1 MVVSSGQEVPSD
13 IDYDTLKSQIK
24 DQVREELIEDVN
36 DMIRLQNDKVE
47 SDLVRMRQSI
57 SGGSVNEND
66 LQDDQMDQ
74 LLNVHMRDITR
85 ETRPQMSSVG
95 LEEIATHS
103 KDLSNHE
110 LHQIK
115 KIHEKDHMI
124 KSKTIL
130 DESLGDIMNK
140 LVNFLTY
147 SFDGYTK
154 AYYEAEVMEDVYD
167 NDKSTYQMIKVHLIT
182 IVLFMRKDQN
192 ILYIGILLVLLSI
205 IIYLVNITTS

>member
-1 MVVSSGQEVPSD
+1 MVNTSGQDST
-13 IDYDTLKSQIK
+13 IDYDRLKSDIK
-24 DQVREELIEDVN
+24 DQVRGELIEDVN

-47 SDLVRMRQSI
+47 NDLVRMRQSI
-57 SGGSVNEND
+57 REGSINEND

-85 ETRPQMSSVG
+85 ETRPQMSSAG

-124 KSKTIL
+124 KPKTIL
-130 DESLGDIMNK
+130 DESLGNIMNK

-167 NDKSTYQMIKVHLIT
+167 NDKSTYQMIKVNLIA
-182 IVLFMRKDQN
+182 IIIFMRKDQN

>member
-1 MVVSSGQEVPSD
+1 MVNTSGQDST

-24 DQVREELIEDVN
+24 DQVREELMQDVN

-47 SDLVRMRQSI
+47 SNLVRMKQSI
-57 SGGSVNEND
+57 SGGSINEND

-74 LLNVHMRDITR
+74 LLNTHMRDITR
-85 ETRPQMSSVG
+85 ETRPQMSSAG

-124 KSKTIL
+124 KPKTIL

-167 NDKSTYQMIKVHLIT
+167 NDKSTYQMIKVHLIA
-182 IVLFMRKDQN
+182 IILFMRKDQN

>member
-1 MVVSSGQEVPSD
+1 MGNEITEEQ
-13 IDYDTLKSQIK
+13 IDALRTELNIELTNALTEQLTAQNDDLNSQILELRQALQMNMPHH
-24 DQVREELIEDVN
+24 DGEEDNMDIL
-36 DMIRLQNDKVE
+36 
-47 SDLVRMRQSI
+47 
-57 SGGSVNEND
+57 VNE
-66 LQDDQMDQ
+66 
-74 LLNVHMRDITR
+74 HMRDITR
-85 ETRPQMSSVG
+85 ETRPQMSSAG

-115 KIHEKDHMI
+115 KIHDKDHNK

-130 DESLGDIMNK
+130 DESLGDIMDK

-167 NDKSTYQMIKVHLIT
+167 NKSTYQMIKVHLIS
-182 IVLFMRKDQN
+182 IILFMRKDQN